1 MNFTGSVAGLE
12 TLMLISVRMVAFLFT
27 APPFSYRSFSGR
39 VKIMLALGLALAVYP
54 TVTPLTQGLQTW
66 DYILAIIIQALTGV
80 ALGFLVYL
88 VFAAVQVAGGLID
101 QMGGFAMAQ
110 SFDPLNHVNA
120 APISRLFHMTA
131 LVLMFASNA
140 HLVILDGLFKT
151 YEVIPLT
158 FNSQAIDLGYVAQ
171 GVTEQVT
178 TMFVAALQI
187 AGPLLVVL
195 LLADVG
201 LGLLTR
207 VAPALNAFA
216 MGFPL
221 KIYLT
226 LSLVSLIYLTFPAV
240 IEALTGTSLRAMFKA
255 VS

>member
-1 MNFTGSVAGLE
+1 
-12 TLMLISVRMVAFLFT
+12 MLISVRIVAFLFT
-27 APPFSYRSFSGR
+27 APPFSYRSFPGSVR
-39 VKIMLALGLALAVYP
+39 IILAIGLALTIFSGVDQLPGELSTAGYIFAL
-54 TVTPLTQGLQTW
+54 VT
-66 DYILAIIIQALTGV
+66 QAFTGV

-88 VFAAVQVAGGLID
+88 VFAAMQVAGGLID

-110 SFDPLNHVNA
+110 GFDPMNQVNA
-120 APISRLFHMTA
+120 ALIARMFQMTSLA
-131 LVLMFASNA
+131 LLFASNA
-140 HLVILDGLFKT
+140 HLIILDGLFKT
-151 YEVIPLT
+151 FDVVPLT
-158 FNSQAIDLGYVAQ
+158 LGQGSVAIGSVAQ
-171 GVTEQVT
+171 TATTQLT

-195 LLADVG
+195 LLADIG

-226 LSLVSLIYLTFPAV
+226 LSLGSLIYLTFPAV
-240 IEALTGTSLRAMFKA
+240 VESLTGTSMRALFEG

>member
-1 MNFTGSVAGLE
+1 
-12 TLMLISVRMVAFLFT
+12 MLISIRIVAFLFT
-27 APPFSYRSFSGR
+27 APPFSYRSFPGSVR
-39 VKIMLALGLALAVYP
+39 IMLAIGLSLSVFP
-54 TVTPLTQGLQTW
+54 NVQGLVKELDTAG
-66 DYILAIIIQALTGV
+66 YLMAMITQAFTGV

-88 VFAAVQVAGGLID
+88 VFTALQVAGGLID
-101 QMGGFAMAQ
+101 QMGGFAMAAG
-110 SFDPLNHVNA
+110 FDPLNQVNS
-120 APISRLFHMTA
+120 APIARMFQMTSLA
-131 LVLMFASNA
+131 LMFASNA
-140 HLVILDGLFKT
+140 HLIILDGLFKT
-151 YEVIPLT
+151 FDVVPLT
-158 FNSQAIDLGYVAQ
+158 FGAGALSFGSVAGSATGQ
-171 GVTEQVT
+171 LT

-226 LSLVSLIYLTFPAV
+226 LSLGSLIYLTFPAV
-240 IEALTGTSLRAMFKA
+240 VEALTGTSMRALIEG